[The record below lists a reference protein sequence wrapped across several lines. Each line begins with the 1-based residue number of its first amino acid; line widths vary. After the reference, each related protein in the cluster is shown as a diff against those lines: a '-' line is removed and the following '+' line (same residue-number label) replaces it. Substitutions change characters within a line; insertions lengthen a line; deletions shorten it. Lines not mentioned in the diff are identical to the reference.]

1 MTTAATQAT
10 GNQMQSLS
18 LVPPPG
24 DGQVGFRVF
33 QVLDD
38 ILKFKNE
45 MGLPAKWQR
54 NYELSRNRHWK
65 NKNVKAPLVTANL
78 LFNHRQRTV
87 NQLTDNSPTFNVKQV
102 GEVDAEKEDV
112 FDMLLHTAEHWWGDS
127 EQQAVLE
134 RSVINGETY
143 GCSIEKVF
151 FNPELENG
159 LGEVETVVVDP
170 YHFGWYPPKELDL
183 QKAEAVLHF
192 YPQSVRTLRRQHP
205 EQAGQIK
212 CDDEYLKSLGDE
224 RLEMIG
230 TAAKR
235 PSGYLSTFAGVVK
248 NLLNLQGEG
257 QGVDAETLVVEC
269 WVRDYGADEQGNFLY
284 PGKLRMIKCCSGGS
298 VVLEDRSNPSINP
311 DLDPAQASL
320 TYLWS
325 RFPFVFV
332 HSVTD
337 TAFAWGMSDFEQ
349 LEELNV
355 EVNKTLSQLT
365 MIKDRLSRI
374 KLMNPKD
381 SGVSNSELTNS
392 PGILNPT
399 SAMTAAGIRYLD
411 PPNLPPD
418 LPNLLTIYR
427 DLFYAVAGSFELEQA
442 QRDGRDVIAYK
453 AIAALLERA
462 ATMLRGKI
470 RNYSRLIRERGRMY
484 LSCAMN
490 WYTEPRWVSY
500 EQDGQEMTQ
509 AIEGRELM
517 IPAKLNVVS
526 GSTMPVSRVQEREEA
541 IALYD
546 KGAIDSEELL
556 KKMDWPD
563 RKRVIERMRM
573 GPLGELFSRMGVMG
587 FPPTLLQALQE
598 IGTMETKEFERAVED
613 GEIPPLAAL
622 LPGPEDY
629 QEMNEP
635 QVPPDMQAELQ
646 KVAAEVR
653 KTDAET
659 LLIEEKIATEKVL
672 QHVKLAGI
680 QFDDHKLRIER
691 ARAINEITNSQ
702 RSQDREDVT
711 TAHGIAKTKADLEH
725 TEKDQD
731 REDKRLASELETKE
745 AEQRAQ
751 GPYREKGLKS
761 NNEEK

>member
-1 MTTAATQAT
+1 MTTTV
-10 GNQMQSLS
+10 NQMESLS

-87 NQLTDNSPTFNVKQV
+87 NQLTDNNPTFNVKQV
-102 GEVDAEKEDV
+102 GEVDIEKEDV

-143 GCSIEKVF
+143 GCAIEKVL

-170 YHFGWYPPKELDL
+170 YHFGWYPPKQLEL
-183 QKAEAVLHF
+183 QKAECVLHY

-205 EQAGQIK
+205 EQAEAIK
-212 CDDEYLKSLGDE
+212 SDDEYLKSLGDE

-230 TAAKR
+230 NAAKR

-298 VVLEDRSNPSINP
+298 VVLDDRPNPSINP

-411 PPNLPPD
+411 PPQLPPD

-500 EQDGQEMTQ
+500 EQDGDQMTQ

-573 GPLGELFSRMGVMG
+573 GPLGEFLSRLSLIG
-587 FPPTLLQALQE
+587 FPPSLIQALEE
-598 IGTMETKEFERAVED
+598 IGTMETKEFERAIED

-622 LPGPEDY
+622 LPGPEDL
-629 QEMNEP
+629 EGTGEP
-635 QVPPDMQAELQ
+635 QVPPEMQAEMQ
-646 KVAAEVR
+646 KVAAEVA
-653 KTDAET
+653 KLDAET
-659 LLIEEKIATEKVL
+659 RLVEEKITTERVL
-672 QHVKLAGI
+672 QQVKLAGI
-680 QFDDHKLRIER
+680 GFDDSKLRIER
-691 ARAINEITNSQ
+691 AKVVSDITNSSRAQ
-702 RSQDREDVT
+702 NRDDIT
-711 TAHGIAKTKADLEH
+711 TAHGIAKSKADLEH
-725 TEKDQD
+725 TEKDQA
-731 REDKRLASELETKE
+731 REDKRLASELKTKE

-761 NNEEK
+761 NNEKK

>member
-1 MTTAATQAT
+1 MTTATAAKQEPASTELIPT
-10 GNQMQSLS
+10 VGN
-18 LVPPPG
+18 P
-24 DGQVGFRVF
+24 DVGYRVF
-33 QVLDD
+33 QLLDEV
-38 ILKFKNE
+38 LKFKNE
-45 MGLPAKWQR
+45 MGLPARWQR

-87 NQLTDNSPTFNVKQV
+87 NQLTDNNPTFNVKQV
-102 GEVDAEKEDV
+102 GEVDLEKEDV

-143 GCSIEKVF
+143 GCAIEKVL

-159 LGEVETVVVDP
+159 LGEVETVIVDP
-170 YHFGWYPPKELDL
+170 YHFGWYPPKQLDL

-205 EQAGQIK
+205 EQADAIK

-224 RLEMIG
+224 RMEMIG

-235 PSGYLSTFAGVVK
+235 PSGYLSTFAGMIK

-269 WVRDYGADEQGNFLY
+269 WVRDYHQQLGGQGDLY

-298 VVLEDRSNPSINP
+298 VVLEDRPNPSINP

-355 EVNKTLSQLT
+355 EVNKTISQLT
-365 MIKDRLSRI
+365 QIKDRLSRI

-381 SGVSNSELTNS
+381 SGVSNTELTNT

-411 PPNLPPD
+411 PPQLPPD
-418 LPNLLTIYR
+418 LPNLLTMYR

-500 EQDGQEMTQ
+500 EQDGDQMTQ
-509 AIEGRELM
+509 AIEGHELM

-563 RKRVIERMRM
+563 RKRVVERMRM
-573 GPLGELFSRMGVMG
+573 GPLGEFLSRLSVMG
-587 FPPTLLQALQE
+587 FPPTLIQALQE

-622 LPGPEDY
+622 LPGPEDL
-629 QEMNEP
+629 EGMGEP
-635 QVPPDMQAELQ
+635 QVPPEMQAEMQ
-646 KVAAEVR
+646 KVAAEVA
-653 KTDAET
+653 KLDAET
-659 LLIEEKIATEKVL
+659 RLVEEKIASERVL
-672 QHVKLAGI
+672 QQVKLAGI
-680 QFDDHKLRIER
+680 GFDDSKLRIER
-691 ARAINEITNSQ
+691 AKVVSDITNSSRAQ
-702 RSQDREDVT
+702 NRDDIT
-711 TAHGIAKTKADLEH
+711 TAHGIAKSKADLEH
-725 TEKDQD
+725 TEKDQT
-731 REDKRLASELETKE
+731 REDKRLAAELKTKE

-761 NNEEK
+761 NNEKK